1 MKRLPTGEAWLHE
14 PKLDGWRLQ
23 AVKVASAVALYSRN
37 GRDLTG
43 RFAGIEDAVRKL
55 PCRSVTLDCEL
66 ILVGAEGI
74 DFYGLMGQKRPANA
88 PSSPSTSW
96 TCTAGTCDLAA
107 A

>member
-1 MKRLPTGEAWLHE
+1 MSASLPFIQPCRPRPAKRLPTGEAWLHE

-55 PCRSVTLDCEL
+55 PC
-66 ILVGAEGI
+66 
-74 DFYGLMGQKRPANA
+74 
-88 PSSPSTSW
+88 
-96 TCTAGTCDLAA
+96 AA
-107 A
+107 